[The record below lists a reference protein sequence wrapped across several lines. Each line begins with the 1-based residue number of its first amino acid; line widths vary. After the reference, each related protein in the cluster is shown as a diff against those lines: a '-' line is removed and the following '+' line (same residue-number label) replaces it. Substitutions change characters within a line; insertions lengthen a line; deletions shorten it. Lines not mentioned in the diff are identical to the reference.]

1 MAGGEGVRMRPFTN
15 ILPKP
20 LLPVNSK
27 SILEHVIENFMTYN
41 IKNFYISIN
50 FKSEIMKAYLKEL
63 KRKLKIKINNIT
75 ESKPLGT

>member
-41 IKNFYISIN
+41 IKNFI
-50 FKSEIMKAYLKEL
+50 YL
-63 KRKLKIKINNIT
+63 
-75 ESKPLGT
+75 

>member
-41 IKNFYISIN
+41 IKIFI
-50 FKSEIMKAYLKEL
+50 YL
-63 KRKLKIKINNIT
+63 
-75 ESKPLGT
+75 